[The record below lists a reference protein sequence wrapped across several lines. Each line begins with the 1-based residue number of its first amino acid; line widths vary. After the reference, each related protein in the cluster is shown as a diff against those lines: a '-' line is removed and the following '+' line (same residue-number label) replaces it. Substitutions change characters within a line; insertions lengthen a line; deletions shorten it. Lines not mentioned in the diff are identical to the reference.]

1 MSATGIDPE
10 PVGGAAGRRRL
21 IAIVYA
27 DMVGYSRL
35 ISLDDAGTLQRL
47 RTLRRALIDP
57 AIREHGGKVVQTGG
71 DSLLVV
77 FDSIDGAVRCA
88 AKVQQQMPVYDGDQP
103 ADRRIRFRIGIN
115 MGDAIP
121 HGTDLHGEGVNIAA
135 RLEAACPPGGLCVS
149 RAVRDQVHS
158 RLGLTFEPIGSLTL
172 KNIPQPVEAYVVHL
186 DSTPSRPPRR
196 ARGKLVAGLAG
207 LLLIGAA
214 GTGWWLYRGAALVA
228 GLSQAPSIPKAQ
240 TDPPLNVGLSNAP
253 PLSLVVLPFENTGE
267 VAADNY
273 LATGITDDLTTEL
286 SHIPAAFVISR
297 ATAYTYRGKAEDI
310 RQIGRDLGIRYVV
323 RGSVQRLGPV
333 LRINAELGST
343 ETGAQLWSAGFNQ
356 KIDDLAEGQDQIVI
370 RMRSALNVSLVDIEA
385 ARSLRDRPTN
395 PNAFDLILRAR
406 AVFLQPMTKETLTQ
420 AMSLYEMALQRD
432 QDSVLALCGAAMTVL
447 NELFYEIVPYDVA
460 IERAHQYVERAQR
473 LQPNAEQVLIA
484 QANLLDWQQD
494 GLNYRRVRHEL
505 EAVAKRLI
513 EYYPNSFA
521 GYNELGVLGRN
532 QGRYDEAINF
542 FKEAIRLNPRA
553 AAIKNLY
560 WDVAFCNVYRGHD
573 REGLEWADRALA
585 AAGTLPSYRI
595 SSMLAFRAVAAYRT
609 GDVNTAERLAR
620 ELNDQFPFNTWRQH
634 SPDDPESDTN
644 REQIQSLQRALK
656 AAGNRDHLDPDADFG
671 VPPDDVLHEDMLG
684 KTPTTAPGVTT
695 LSTQQF
701 AQMLDDEKPLV
712 IDTMSNSWYRSVQGA
727 VGLDFRGNTH
737 GTFDDEIQKRLDLKV
752 RELTGGN
759 MGRPIVAM
767 SFNVSFFDGYNLAL
781 RLRHA
786 GYTNVYWYRGGR
798 EAWEVAGRPEEV
810 VRPADW

>member
-186 DSTPSRPPRR
+186 NSTPSRPPRR

-395 PNAFDLILRAR
+395 PNAFDLI
-406 AVFLQPMTKETLTQ
+406 
-420 AMSLYEMALQRD
+420 
-432 QDSVLALCGAAMTVL
+432 CGR
-447 NELFYEIVPYDVA
+447 VPY
-460 IERAHQYVERAQR
+460 
-473 LQPNAEQVLIA
+473 
-484 QANLLDWQQD
+484 
-494 GLNYRRVRHEL
+494 
-505 EAVAKRLI
+505 
-513 EYYPNSFA
+513 
-521 GYNELGVLGRN
+521 
-532 QGRYDEAINF
+532 
-542 FKEAIRLNPRA
+542 
-553 AAIKNLY
+553 
-560 WDVAFCNVYRGHD
+560 FC
-573 REGLEWADRALA
+573 
-585 AAGTLPSYRI
+585 
-595 SSMLAFRAVAAYRT
+595 
-609 GDVNTAERLAR
+609 
-620 ELNDQFPFNTWRQH
+620 
-634 SPDDPESDTN
+634 
-644 REQIQSLQRALK
+644 SL
-656 AAGNRDHLDPDADFG
+656 
-671 VPPDDVLHEDMLG
+671 
-684 KTPTTAPGVTT
+684 
-695 LSTQQF
+695 
-701 AQMLDDEKPLV
+701 
-712 IDTMSNSWYRSVQGA
+712 
-727 VGLDFRGNTH
+727 
-737 GTFDDEIQKRLDLKV
+737 
-752 RELTGGN
+752 
-759 MGRPIVAM
+759 
-767 SFNVSFFDGYNLAL
+767 
-781 RLRHA
+781 
-786 GYTNVYWYRGGR
+786 
-798 EAWEVAGRPEEV
+798 
-810 VRPADW
+810 